1 MRPAMLGAL
10 CAALLGVGCASTAPA
25 EPAAPASPA
34 PAPLQRLTLPFSQV
48 TPNNAPWFI
57 AHDGGFF
64 ERNGLEVELVNLGAG
79 QPVQAALVSGEV
91 VVAASSGASVVN
103 AIAAGADIIIVG
115 MTVDTLLYQLV
126 ARPEIGAIADL
137 RGTTIGINRLGGNP
151 HTALRLI
158 MRHGGVEVDQ
168 EARVIQI
175 GQQPE
180 RMAALRTGAIQ
191 ATLLAPPLGTI
202 AERDGMRILADSAD
216 LGLPYANGVLSMQRD
231 WLRAQRDV
239 ARRVLQSLLDGKR
252 AFRADRELTLRT
264 LQHWLRVD
272 DLTLL
277 AETYNYY
284 SKVIDDRALPRPEAL
299 QTVIDEI
306 AEDHP
311 AARALQPE
319 DLVDPSLASEVR

>member
-1 MRPAMLGAL
+1 MRPALLGAL

-48 TPNNAPWFI
+48 TPNNAP
-57 AHDGGFF
+57 
-64 ERNGLEVELVNLGAG
+64 
-79 QPVQAALVSGEV
+79 
-91 VVAASSGASVVN
+91 
-103 AIAAGADIIIVG
+103 
-115 MTVDTLLYQLV
+115 
-126 ARPEIGAIADL
+126 
-137 RGTTIGINRLGGNP
+137 
-151 HTALRLI
+151 
-158 MRHGGVEVDQ
+158 
-168 EARVIQI
+168 
-175 GQQPE
+175 
-180 RMAALRTGAIQ
+180 
-191 ATLLAPPLGTI
+191 LAPPLGTI